1 LFIFLIF
8 LCLFEKKKRI
18 INFNPAAY
26 LSMLGGLFFM
36 AYKDGRAEKAWFL
49 YVFFLFQLSFLNLYV
64 VVAVV
69 SKIDSGSTVYQCN
82 VSSFL
87 IFFSFFYIFIS
98 DLSAVKKHKKLLFDL
113 FCTVGEKDYVI
124 VLSNQQKSKMY
135 CIHTFLLLPTFF
147 RAYLIIVCRV
157 KLLYHDSQAQG
168 TFWANSLS
176 LFAF

>member
-1 LFIFLIF
+1 
-8 LCLFEKKKRI
+8 
-18 INFNPAAY
+18 
-26 LSMLGGLFFM
+26 M
-36 AYKDGRAEKAWFL
+36 AYKDDGRAEKAWFL

-82 VSSFL
+82 VSSFS

-124 VLSNQQKSKMY
+124 FSTIKPTKKQDVLY
-135 CIHTFLLLPTFF
+135 TYFFLLFTYCF
-147 RAYLIIVCRV
+147 
-157 KLLYHDSQAQG
+157 
-168 TFWANSLS
+168 
-176 LFAF
+176 

>member
-1 LFIFLIF
+1 
-8 LCLFEKKKRI
+8 
-18 INFNPAAY
+18 
-26 LSMLGGLFFM
+26 M
-36 AYKDGRAEKAWFL
+36 AYMDGRAEKAWFL
-49 YVFFLFQLSFLNLYV
+49 YVFFFFSTFFLNLY

-69 SKIDSGSTVYQCN
+69 SKIDFRFNCVSMQCFIFDFF
-82 VSSFL
+82 FL
-87 IFFSFFYIFIS
+87 LHIIS
-98 DLSAVKKHKKLLFDL
+98 DLSAVKKHKKRLFDL

-147 RAYLIIVCRV
+147 RAYFIIVCRV

-168 TFWANSLS
+168 TFWSNSIS

>member
-1 LFIFLIF
+1 MFIFLIF

-49 YVFFLFQLSFLNLYV
+49 YVFFLFFQLSFLNLYV

-82 VSSFL
+82 VSFSFDF
-87 IFFSFFYIFIS
+87 FFSFYIFIS

-124 VLSNQQKSKMY
+124 FSTIKPTKKQDVLYTYFFSTVY
-135 CIHTFLLLPTFF
+135 LLF
-147 RAYLIIVCRV
+147 
-157 KLLYHDSQAQG
+157 
-168 TFWANSLS
+168 
-176 LFAF
+176 

>member
-1 LFIFLIF
+1 MFHFRF
-8 LCLFEKKKRI
+8 
-18 INFNPAAY
+18 
-26 LSMLGGLFFM
+26 
-36 AYKDGRAEKAWFL
+36 
-49 YVFFLFQLSFLNLYV
+49 FFLLH
-64 VVAVV
+64 
-69 SKIDSGSTVYQCN
+69 I
-82 VSSFL
+82 
-87 IFFSFFYIFIS
+87 IS